1 MKPMLKNED
10 GGGLTILSLLATIA
24 FPPYFVHLM
33 SMAALSELGHL
44 WSTRLDRLQ
53 KDRLVEFEKEFRK
66 GYQKEKAGD
75 VAGALAW
82 YRKLE
87 KAYEDLPQASKLA
100 MLQIRSLEGK
110 QSKSEAPK
118 ALPKKGATPPR
129 PVAARKVKK
138 APATR
143 PPKGKK
149 S

>member
-1 MKPMLKNED
+1 MKTMLKKED
-10 GGGLTILSLLATIA
+10 WGGLAILSLLATIA

-33 SMAALSELGHL
+33 TMAALSELGHL

-87 KAYEDLPQASKLA
+87 KEYEDLPQASKLA

-110 QSKSEAPK
+110 KPKTEALKSV
-118 ALPKKGATPPR
+118 PKKGGTPALPAAT
-129 PVAARKVKK
+129 RKVKK
-138 APATR
+138 ASARR
-143 PPKGKK
+143 PRKGKK
-149 S
+149 P